1 MGVRALHTAAT
12 GMDAQLR
19 LIDVIANNMANIN
32 THGFRKDR
40 INFADLFY
48 QAEAMV
54 GSNGPGDR
62 ARPSGIQIGNGVRMV
77 STQKMFQSGGMDKTG
92 GELDLSI
99 VGDDNAFFRIAR
111 ANGQVAYTRNGNF
124 TRDQNGNLVTMEGD
138 LLDPTINVPQE
149 AKRITIG
156 SNGRVTTFDDTVPE
170 GADQGQVTLVRFM
183 NPTGLRPVGDNL
195 FEETAASGTPI
206 EVIPNEQGAAYLLQF
221 HLEHSN
227 VQAVQELIDL
237 ITTQRSFEMNSQVIE
252 AGNNILQTITN
263 LARR

>member
-19 LIDVIANNMANIN
+19 SIDVIANNMANIN

-48 QAEAMV
+48 QAESMV
-54 GSNGPGDR
+54 GASGPGDR
-62 ARPSGIQIGNGVRMV
+62 PRPSGVQIGNGVRMV
-77 STQKMFQSGGMDKTG
+77 STQKIFQSGGMDKTG
-92 GELDLSI
+92 SELDLAI
-99 VGDDNAFFRIAR
+99 VGDDNAFFKIAR
-111 ANGQVAYTRNGNF
+111 ANGQIAYSRNGNF
-124 TRDQNGNLVTMEGD
+124 TRDQNGNMVTMQGD
-138 LLDPTINVPQE
+138 QLEPAITIPQE

-170 GADQGQVTLVRFM
+170 GGDQGQVTLVRFL
-183 NPTGLRPVGDNL
+183 NPAGLRPMGDNL
-195 FEETAASGTPI
+195 FEETAASGTPL
-206 EVIPNEQGAAYLLQF
+206 EVVPNEQGSASLLQF

-237 ITTQRSFEMNSQVIE
+237 IQAQRSYEINANVVRTSDQ
-252 AGNNILQTITN
+252 ALQLANNLR
-263 LARR
+263 A